1 MDRPK
6 RSFDDYIQDLIAV
19 KFSAEFIRMRFSS
32 STIRLNPLVLS
43 FSCYKKEKI
52 MKKRN
57 KERRREKKTNAH
69 MRAELNGAGI
79 DILIYTYE

>member
-1 MDRPK
+1 
-6 RSFDDYIQDLIAV
+6 
-19 KFSAEFIRMRFSS
+19 
-32 STIRLNPLVLS
+32 
-43 FSCYKKEKI
+43 